1 MVSPSTTLFLS
12 LLLYV
17 SFFAFSS
24 QSESKSQPPKVSLE
38 LYYESLCPYS
48 ANFIV
53 NHLPKIFSTDLIPI
67 VHLKFVPW
75 GNANL
80 QPNHTFICQHG
91 PNECFLNT
99 VEACAID
106 IWPQLGK
113 HFQFIY
119 CVEDLVNQQRANEW
133 KSCYETLHLDPEP
146 IKQCY
151 NSEHGKQ
158 FLFLGYLV
166 TEIVLLRLE
175 LRYAA
180 ETDALKPP
188 HKYVPWV
195 VVDGEP
201 LNEDY
206 ENFLSYI
213 CKAYKGSDTPKSC
226 TKVSYITEVKAKNEP
241 SVCNKE
247 REEPT
252 WRKLSSKL
260 SSWLHKMNLGDPF

>member
-1 MVSPSTTLFLS
+1 MVSPSTALFLS

-17 SFFAFSS
+17 SFFAFFS
-24 QSESKSQPPKVSLE
+24 QSESKSHLPKVSLE
-38 LYYESLCPYS
+38 LYYESLCPDS
-48 ANFIV
+48 VDFIV
-53 NHLPKIFSTDLIPI
+53 NHLTKIFSTDLIPI
-67 VHLKFVPW
+67 VDLKFVPW
-75 GNANL
+75 GNAKL

-106 IWPQLGK
+106 IWPELGK

-119 CVEDLVNQQRANEW
+119 CVEDLVNQQRANDW

-151 NSEHGKQ
+151 NSKHGKQ
-158 FLFLGYLV
+158 
-166 TEIVLLRLE
+166 LE

-201 LNEDY
+201 LFEDY

-213 CKAYKGSDTPKSC
+213 CKAYYKGTDTPKSC
-226 TKVSYITEVKAKNEP
+226 SKVSYITEVKAENEH
-241 SVCNKE
+241 SDCDKG

-252 WRKLSSKL
+252 WRKVSSIL
-260 SSWLHKMNLGDPF
+260 SSWLHKMNLGDPI